1 MDIQNAQNAL
11 KTNFKIIIL
20 IFSLLLLLLSFK
32 PSWAEDEI
40 NQFSY
45 KIGPFLRK
53 AITEIK
59 VDSSKLLKQGE
70 VEKKELIKVIVVMNY
85 DHLTQLSEE
94 IINQLKDRV
103 EQLGVILVIM
113 PLIMFKF
120 GYQSIV

>member
-1 MDIQNAQNAL
+1 MDIQDAL

-20 IFSLLLLLLSFK
+20 IFSLSLLLLSFK